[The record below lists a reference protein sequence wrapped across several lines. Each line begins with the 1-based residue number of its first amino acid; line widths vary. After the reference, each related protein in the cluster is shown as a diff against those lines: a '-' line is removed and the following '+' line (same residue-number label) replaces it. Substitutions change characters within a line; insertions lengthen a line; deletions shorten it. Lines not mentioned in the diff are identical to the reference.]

1 MSSNFYSSLQYLPNF
16 KNIAD
21 FDSYT
26 KIPNDWLA
34 VITDVKG
41 STKAVNE
48 GRYKDVN
55 FVGAAVIIA
64 VQNLA
69 VDHNL
74 PYIFGGD
81 GATLYIPSDLE
92 ESVKRTLSNTQSIAM
107 ETFGLELRCM
117 MYPISKLSE
126 LGLEIKIAKLKLSNL
141 YTQAMVTG
149 NGVDFVENILKGPDT
164 IFHIKPKTNTLPD
177 FTGLTCRWEDIPSR
191 HGEIVTL
198 IVKARTEG
206 KATKTYQ
213 EVLNCIA
220 KVYGNSED
228 FNPISQDDVKLNI
241 NFSELGREAKLFN
254 SRKWWI
260 YKAASWIRTWVVN
273 LYGYITAN
281 NNIMVKQKVN
291 NLIVASDFKKF
302 ENAIKMVIAG
312 NHDQRIMLTELLDE
326 LEQKQLIWY
335 GMYVSEKATMTCLV
349 YAEGNSEVH
358 FVDGSG
364 GGYTMAA
371 KVLKEKIKLGNK
383 RNNSL

>member
-1 MSSNFYSSLQYLPNF
+1 MSSNFYSKLNYLSNF

-26 KIPNDWLA
+26 KIPSDWLA

-64 VQNLA
+64 LQNLA

-81 GATLYIPSDLE
+81 GATLYIPSNLE
-92 ESVKRTLSNTQSIAM
+92 DSVRTTLSNTQSIAK
-107 ETFGLELRCM
+107 ETFGLELRCLI
-117 MYPISKLSE
+117 YPISKLSE

-149 NGVDFVENILKGPDT
+149 SGVDFVENILKGPDSE
-164 IFHIKPKTNTLPD
+164 FHILQAKDNLPD
-177 FTGLTCRWEDIPSR
+177 FTGLTCRWQDIPSR

-198 IVKARTEG
+198 IVKARTGAET
-206 KATKTYQ
+206 TKTYQ

-228 FNPISQDDVKLNI
+228 FDPIRQGEVKLNI
-241 NFSELGREAKLFN
+241 NFNQLDREAKLFN
-254 SRKWWI
+254 SNKGWI
-260 YKAASWIRTWVVN
+260 PKLLAQFRIWFVN
-273 LYGYITAN
+273 LYGYLTAKN
-281 NNIMVKQKVN
+281 NTMVIQKVN
-291 NLIVASDFKKF
+291 NTLIASDFKKF

-312 NHDQRIMLTELLDE
+312 NHNQRMMLVELLDE
-326 LEQKQLIWY
+326 LEAKKLIWY
-335 GMYVSEKATMTCLV
+335 GINVSEKATMTCLV

-358 FVDGSG
+358 FIDGSG

-371 KVLKEKIKLGNK
+371 KELKKKIKFG
-383 RNNSL
+383 

>member
-1 MSSNFYSSLQYLPNF
+1 MSSNFYSSLKYLTNF

-64 VQNLA
+64 LQNLA

-81 GATLYIPSDLE
+81 GATLYIPIHLE
-92 ESVKRTLSNTQSIAM
+92 GSVRTTLSNTQSIAK

-117 MYPISKLSE
+117 IYPISKLSE

-149 NGVDFVENILKGPDT
+149 NGVDYVENILKGPDSE
-164 IFHIKPKTNTLPD
+164 FHIKPKEGIMPD
-177 FTGLTCRWEDIPSR
+177 FTGLTCRWQDIPSR

-198 IVKARTEG
+198 IVKARAEG
-206 KATKTYQ
+206 KTTQIYQ

-220 KVYGNSED
+220 KVYGSSED
-228 FNPISQDDVKLNI
+228 FNPISQEDVKLNI
-241 NFSELGREAKLFN
+241 NFNELGREAKLFN
-254 SRKWWI
+254 SKKWWI
-260 YKAASWIRTWVVN
+260 FRLANWIRTWIVN
-273 LYGYITAN
+273 LYGYVTSGYN
-281 NNIMVKQKVN
+281 TMVIGKVN
-291 NLIVASDFKKF
+291 NLLIASDFKKF

-312 NHDQRIMLTELLDE
+312 NHNQRMMLAELLDE
-326 LEQKQLIWY
+326 LEQKKLIWY
-335 GMYVSEKATMTCLV
+335 GLHVSEKATMTCLV

-358 FVDGSG
+358 FIDGSG

-371 KVLKEKIKLGNK
+371 KVLKEKIKLG
-383 RNNSL
+383 